1 MARKFL
7 THLDMAGNQLL
18 NATFEKLST
27 APVTGN
33 FEGRMYYN
41 TSDDRIYVYSGSAW
55 VSVGAVTDIQGTANE
70 VNVSA
75 STGSVTISLPDTIS
89 ASVTG
94 NAGTATK
101 LATARTISLGGDLS
115 GSASFDGSGDIT
127 ITASVDSQSG
137 VDSITGTANEID
149 VTASVGAV
157 TVSLPSTIHTNLQGD
172 VTGTVT
178 KTVTGTD
185 SAEIVRGNMADND
198 HFRIK
203 IGGTG
208 TNAGYVEIATADD
221 GNEPI
226 YVRQYTGVFA
236 SEARTATLLDGSGN
250 TIFPGTVTASA
261 GFVGNASTASAL
273 QNAQTIALGG
283 DLSGSAS
290 FDGSAS
296 ITITADI
303 QPNSVTLG
311 TDTTGDYVAQV
322 TASDGIS
329 ASGSGES
336 ASVTLTNTDKGSS
349 QNIFKTISGDTGSVT
364 AASNSASVTIAGG
377 TGITT
382 SASAGTVTIDND
394 GVLSVSGTANQI
406 SASTVSGAVTLSL
419 PNAVTFPGTVT
430 LNADPGNPLE
440 AATKQYVDAAAEG
453 LNVHPAV
460 AVATTA
466 SVDLN
471 SPPATID
478 TVTLTNGMRVL
489 VKNQS
494 SAAENGIYVYNS
506 ASAIL
511 ERASDYN
518 EASEIDPGDFFFVT
532 SGSVYATTGW
542 VQTATVTTL
551 GTSPINF
558 TQFSGA
564 GTYLAGNGLTLT
576 GNTFSINTAVTV
588 DLNTAQTLTNKTL
601 TSPVV
606 SGLYL
611 SDNNIIVEGTN
622 DVHETTLVF
631 TDPTQDNTI
640 TFKNATGTVAFTSDI
655 PSNTDGLTEGSTN
668 LYFTNERAE
677 DAIGAILTDT
687 ATVDFTYTDNG
698 ASAGSI
704 TADVKLKSTNSYL
717 SSASGLA
724 VDLGAL
730 ESQLVTD
737 SFPRKAAANVG
748 NGSAT
753 SFAVTHNFGTR
764 DVVVNVYDNATW
776 DTVEVDVVRTDTN
789 NVTVSFTTAP
799 SSNAYRVVVIG

>member
-18 NATFEKLST
+18 NATFEKLSS

-41 TSDDRIYVYSGSAW
+41 TSDDRIYVYNGSVW

-137 VDSITGTANEID
+137 VDSITNTDGN
-149 VTASVGAV
+149 VTLSASVGAV
-157 TVSLPSTIHTNLQGD
+157 TVGLPATISSDT
-172 VTGTVT
+172 TG
-178 KTVTGTD
+178 
-185 SAEIVRGNMADND
+185 
-198 HFRIK
+198 
-203 IGGTG
+203 
-208 TNAGYVEIATADD
+208 NAG
-221 GNEPI
+221 
-226 YVRQYTGVFA
+226 
-236 SEARTATLLDGSGN
+236 
-250 TIFPGTVTASA
+250 
-261 GFVGNASTASAL
+261 TASAL
-273 QNAQTIALGG
+273 QTSRTIALGG

-430 LNADPGNPLE
+430 LNADPQNALE
-440 AATKQYVDAAAEG
+440 AATKQYVDATAEG

-564 GTYLAGNGLTLT
+564 GTYLAGNGLQLV
-576 GNTFSINTAVTV
+576 GNQFSIDTNVTV
-588 DLNTAQTLTNKTL
+588 DKNTAQTLTNKTL

-622 DVHETTLVF
+622 DIHETTLVF

-799 SSNAYRVVVIG
+799 SNNAYRVVVIG